1 MTSDGEGKESI
12 PLHIYLHIC
21 ICMHLHLGP
30 CVGVVIH
37 RGIYPPLPAV
47 AAARLAVTAAVD
59 LAQLPQ
65 QWRLPPGSG
74 FGY

>member
-1 MTSDGEGKESI
+1 M
-12 PLHIYLHIC
+12 
-21 ICMHLHLGP
+21 CMHLHLGP